1 MNSDDVVAV
10 VAVVAES
17 SKMYDTK
24 KFQYHNDSVPGIFEY
39 CPCSVVLELTYIS
52 LNSFDFEK
60 VQ

>member
-1 MNSDDVVAV
+1 
-10 VAVVAES
+10 
-17 SKMYDTK
+17 MYDTK